1 MMKRRKFLQSGS
13 ILTLPLML
21 GGMEVSAL
29 TNSGLFNIIDG
40 DSDKV
45 LVLIQLNG
53 GNDGLNT
60 VIPLNQYD
68 NLVNARPNVI
78 IPQNDIL
85 PFTDTNGL
93 HPNLSGMKAL
103 YDDARMSLVQG
114 VGYPDQNRSH
124 FRSTDIWTTGSSSDE
139 FLTSGWLG
147 RFMNLRY
154 PGYPDGYPNDENP
167 DPFAITLGYIV
178 SETCQGISSNYS
190 IALNNPEE
198 LSQIEE
204 TVEGNT
210 DNSCYGMEL
219 KFIRDSIKQ
228 TNAYS
233 DSVSTAY
240 DQGNNLASY
249 DQENPLA
256 RQLQIVAKLVSG
268 GSKTK
273 IYVVSLGGFDTH
285 ADQVVGGETTTGVHA
300 DLLKYLSDAA
310 YSFQTDLKM
319 LGCEERVL
327 SMTFSEFGRRIA
339 SNFSNGTDHG
349 SAAPLFIFGKC
360 INPAIIGDNPE
371 IAETVDS
378 QEGVAMQ
385 YDFRSV
391 YASVLKDWF
400 DASEDEIR
408 DVLFDDFQY
417 IPIINSCTSVN
428 TEDVNLEFDDIRM
441 YPNPAINF
449 TSLNLSITE
458 STSLRIAL
466 YDVLG
471 HRVKVVSERLYKA
484 GDHQIDIDLH
494 DFITGNYV
502 VEILTPKG
510 RKAKILSV
518 VK

>member
-1 MMKRRKFLQSGS
+1 MKRRKFLQSGS

-29 TNSGLFNIIDG
+29 TNSGLFNIING

-60 VIPLNQYD
+60 VIPLDQYD
-68 NLVNARPNVI
+68 RLVNARPNVI
-78 IPQNDIL
+78 IPENSIL
-85 PFTDTNGL
+85 PFTETNGL
-93 HPNLSGMKAL
+93 HPNLGGMKAL

-154 PGYPDGYPNDENP
+154 PGYPEGYPDDENP

-198 LSQIEE
+198 LTQIEE
-204 TVEGNT
+204 TIEGSEDST
-210 DNSCYGMEL
+210 CYGIEL

-233 DSVSTAY
+233 ESVSTAY
-240 DQGNNLASY
+240 DQGNNIAVY
-249 DQENPLA
+249 DENNPLA
-256 RQLQIVAKLVSG
+256 RQLKIVAKLISG

-285 ADQVVGGETTTGVHA
+285 AEQVVDGDTTTGIHA
-300 DLLKYLSDAA
+300 DLLKTLSDAA
-310 YSFQTDLKM
+310 YSFQKDLKI

-360 INPAIIGDNPE
+360 INPNIIGDNPE

-385 YDFRSV
+385 YDFRSI

-400 DASEDEIR
+400 DASEEEIR
-408 DVLFDDFQY
+408 DVLYDNFQY
-417 IPIINSCTSVN
+417 IPIIQSCSSVN
-428 TEDVNLEFDDIRM
+428 TEETSFEVEDIKI
-441 YPNPAINF
+441 YPNPATHF
-449 TSLNLSITE
+449 TNVELAVTSETLIRISIF
-458 STSLRIAL
+458 
-466 YDVLG
+466 DVLG
-471 HRVKVVSERLYKA
+471 HQVRVVSERSYSA
-484 GDHQIDIDLH
+484 GNYQVAIDLS
-494 DFITGNYV
+494 DLVSGNYV
-502 VEILTPKG
+502 IEMKSSTG

-518 VK
+518 AK